1 MNRKTLWS
9 HPVILSILIAGLLGM
24 GTWLEEIEAFQP
36 LRQHLQAQS
45 GPRSWFPGN
54 RTIRVLGGVGAIHP
68 DPSSLLTAQQVNT
81 ADASSRGFRI
91 WAVGPGDSRALPST
105 MSIPQETL
113 GSGLAVMSISLDEK
127 DLRWLHDHPRA
138 RGREAERVGFVSFF
152 DQGELMFG
160 TGVGIRVHGG
170 LQRSRPHMS
179 YRLYFRPR
187 YGRDHLP
194 PGVIDHPTAE
204 PIRRLVLQSDLRRYR
219 SGGKRRFLNPIAY
232 DISRQ
237 AGAIAP
243 ATRPVILA
251 INGVSRGL
259 YILTEYF
266 DDDYLESR
274 YGHRRFVF
282 LRTKSGKNDDPLK
295 TGTDALYQEFQ
306 EFVESTPRP
315 DPAEVEQRVDLEN
328 LARWFVS
335 VSICGTTDAAQ
346 GPLLFDETQSDS
358 RWFWLNW
365 DMDHSFKSNAS
376 PLNEPPW
383 EVDLFKRE
391 LRRDRDLRTNLL
403 RKLIATSSAYR
414 DYLLEVYTETI
425 NHRVT
430 EKYLGKLL
438 NRYELIAHQYAPD
451 FVGDIDRVRHYL
463 ANRGPALRAQMGTYL
478 KGGASYP
485 VTVVVPAERKVEID
499 GNPTRGVYSGWY
511 YQPIPIRL
519 RVGGADAADFAYW
532 QVGKEK
538 HFARELALVVD
549 SSMTIAPVFDGREES
564 NLY

>member
-1 MNRKTLWS
+1 MNRKTPWS
-9 HPVILSILIAGLLGM
+9 HPAILPVLIAGLFGI
-24 GTWLEEIEAFQP
+24 GAWLEEIEAFQP

-45 GPRSWFPGN
+45 VPRSWFPGN
-54 RTIRVLGGVGAIHP
+54 RTIRFLGSVGVIHP
-68 DPSSLLTAQQVNT
+68 EPSSLVTAQLVNT

-91 WAVGPGDSRALPST
+91 WAVGPGDSQALPST
-105 MSIPQETL
+105 MSIPQEARN
-113 GSGLAVMSISLDEK
+113 SGLAVMSISLDGK
-127 DLRWLHDHPRA
+127 DLRWLHDHPRV

-170 LQRSRPHMS
+170 LQRSRPHKS
-179 YRLYFRPR
+179 YRLYFRPG

-251 INGVSRGL
+251 INGISRGL

-274 YGHRRFVF
+274 YGHRQFVF
-282 LRTKSGKNDDPLK
+282 LRTKTRKNDNPLK
-295 TGTDALYQEFQ
+295 TGTDARYQEFQ

-315 DPAEVEQRVDLEN
+315 EVAEVEQRVDLEN
-328 LARWFVS
+328 LTRWFVS

-346 GPLLFDETQSDS
+346 GPLLLDETRSDS

-365 DMDHSFKSNAS
+365 DMDHSFKSKAS
-376 PLNEPPW
+376 PSNKQPW
-383 EVDLFKRE
+383 EEDLFERE
-391 LRRDRDLRTNLL
+391 LRRDRDMRTILL
-403 RKLIATSSAYR
+403 KKLIATSPEYR
-414 DYLLEVYTETI
+414 DYLLEVFTETI

-430 EKYLGKLL
+430 EEYLGKLL
-438 NRYELIAHQYAPD
+438 KRYELIAHQYAPD
-451 FVGDIDRVRHYL
+451 FAGDIDRVRHYL
-463 ANRGPALRAQMGTYL
+463 ANRGPALRAQMGNYL
-478 KGGASYP
+478 KGGPSYP
-485 VTVVVPAERKVEID
+485 VTVVVPAEKTVGID

-511 YQPIPIRL
+511 YQPVPIRL
-519 RVGGADAADFAYW
+519 SVEGTDAADFAHW
-532 QVGKEK
+532 RVGEET
-538 HFARELALVVD
+538 HFARELALKVD
-549 SSMTIAPVFDGREES
+549 SSMTITPVFNGS
-564 NLY
+564 